1 MKSIYFSAV
10 TAIFFTLIF
19 TVIVLSQNNNSD
31 ENRQRI
37 VSNSSSK
44 TTLNINDLER
54 KVLSLINNIRRTNGL
69 QELTWNDQVAG
80 IARTHSTNMA
90 EKTFFSHRG
99 FDGLMVDDRADAA
112 GLGRWRAIGENIAF
126 NRGYSKP
133 SDFAVE
139 CWMKSQSHRENL
151 LNPRWKETGIG
162 IAEADDGAF
171 YFTQVFLQRK

>member
-1 MKSIYFSAV
+1 MKSKYFSTLAAIAITLVFAV
-10 TAIFFTLIF
+10 SNF
-19 TVIVLSQNNNSD
+19 SQNNNFE

-37 VSNSSSK
+37 VGNSSSK
-44 TTLNINDLER
+44 SAQNTSELER
-54 KVLSLINNIRRTNGL
+54 KVLALINNIRRTNGL
-69 QELTWNDQVAG
+69 QELAWNDQVAG
-80 IARTHSTNMA
+80 IARIHSTNMA
-90 EKTFFSHRG
+90 EKTFFSHVG
-99 FDGLMVDDRADAA
+99 LDGLMVDERADAA

-162 IAEADDGAF
+162 IAMANDGAY

>member
-1 MKSIYFSAV
+1 MKKKSVLA
-10 TAIFFTLIF
+10 AI
-19 TVIVLSQNNNSD
+19 VITFVFVVSSFSQNNNSE

-37 VSNSSSK
+37 VRNSSSK
-44 TTLNINDLER
+44 SAQNITDLER
-54 KVLSLINNIRRTNGL
+54 KVLALINNVRRTNGL

-80 IARTHSTNMA
+80 IARTHSTNMS
-90 EKTFFSHRG
+90 EKTFFSHTG
-99 FDGLMVDDRADAA
+99 ADGLMVDDRADAA

-126 NRGYSKP
+126 NRGYAKP

-162 IAEADDGAF
+162 IAMADDGAY